1 MTGQISFNATD
12 GRTFFKLEIVELT
25 KEGFR
30 KIGTWDPLSKVNY
43 SRTMK
48 EIYSQMVEKLE
59 NKTFIVV
66 SRLVSRFFLTPPPP
80 SETLFLRRKT
90 ELGVNFKKF
99 LFQGPPF
106 LMLKEPQ
113 SGLTGND
120 RFEGYSINLID
131 EIAKELNFKYEFT
144 LAPDGKYG
152 SYNKVTKKWDGLIK
166 QLLDRVSLSFYK
178 KKKKFQLNSRKPKP

>member
-1 MTGQISFNATD
+1 
-12 GRTFFKLEIVELT
+12 
-25 KEGFR
+25 
-30 KIGTWDPLSKVNY
+30 
-43 SRTMK
+43 
-48 EIYSQMVEKLE
+48 
-59 NKTFIVV
+59 
-66 SRLVSRFFLTPPPP
+66 
-80 SETLFLRRKT
+80 
-90 ELGVNFKKF
+90 
-99 LFQGPPF
+99 
-106 LMLKEPQ
+106 MLKEPQ

-178 KKKKFQLNSRKPKP
+178 KKEIPIE